1 MNKSITLTLNDE
13 EMMELQRIII
23 DDDKDEALSFVKRH
37 FKNKVRAGIMGEGQC
52 QPDRICLRPE
62 SGEQNKR

>member
-13 EMMELQRIII
+13 EMLELQQIIL
-23 DDDKDEALSFVKRH
+23 DDDKDEALAFVKRH
-37 FKNKVRAGIMGEGQC
+37 FKSKVRAGIMGEGHC

-62 SGEQNKR
+62 SSGQNKR